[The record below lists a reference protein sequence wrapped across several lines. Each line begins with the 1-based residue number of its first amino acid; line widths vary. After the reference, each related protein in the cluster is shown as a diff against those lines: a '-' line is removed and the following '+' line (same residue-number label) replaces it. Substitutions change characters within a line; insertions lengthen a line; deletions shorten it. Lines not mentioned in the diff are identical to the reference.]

1 MCAIGTLCVR
11 RNWAACEPS
20 DLCSKTP
27 LAADACLRA
36 QSVTLVLMLLGLFF
50 ERAAFAFVG
59 VKHSRMAR
67 VADSVGMA
75 MAWLFLSEKDPLSIL
90 AVAVLLLRKLIYT
103 RRRLG
108 KAVVAL
114 ASLALGCVS
123 LLAAGGQCGNVS
135 VKNAAGGLVL
145 ALFAPLV

>member
-1 MCAIGTLCVR
+1 MS
-11 RNWAACEPS
+11 RNWAACGPS
-20 DLCSKTP
+20 DLCSKSP
-27 LAADACLRA
+27 LSTDACLRA
-36 QSVTLVLMLLGLFF
+36 QSVTLVLLLLSLFF

-59 VKHSRMAR
+59 VKYSRMAR

-90 AVAVLLLRKLIYT
+90 AVVVVLLRKIIYT
-103 RRRLG
+103 WRRLG
-108 KAVVAL
+108 RAIVAL
-114 ASLALGCVS
+114 SSLSLGCVS

-135 VKNAAGGLVL
+135 VKNAAGGLML